1 MSAFAGD
8 QERNNKL
15 EKYLTKIM
23 INSPNNEGARLAWPG
38 GCENKIIH

>member
-15 EKYLTKIM
+15 EKDLTK
-23 INSPNNEGARLAWPG
+23 NYD
-38 GCENKIIH
+38 K

>member
-23 INSPNNEGARLAWPG
+23 INSQNNAKRQPD
-38 GCENKIIH
+38 